1 MEIGAFGIV
10 AAVVFFI
17 LMIGVAMV
25 VFSMIRRTVK
35 LAFRLLIVGLLLLIA
50 VVGAASLW
58 WFSGAN
64 TPSKTSPA
72 NSRQA
77 R

>member
-1 MEIGAFGIV
+1 MEIGAYGVV

-35 LAFRLLIVGLLLLIA
+35 LAFRLLIVGVLLLIA
-50 VVGAASLW
+50 IAGASSLW

-64 TPSKTSPA
+64 SAKTRPA
-72 NSRQA
+72 NSRQT